1 MKIILLK
8 TICCELSNIF
18 AYAPIGRKQT
28 DKLLQYVRKQIAL
41 RRNGICVC
49 VFMSRISRMKPIKAC

>member
-41 RRNGICVC
+41 RRNGICV
-49 VFMSRISRMKPIKAC
+49 FMSRITRIKPIKAC

>member
-8 TICCELSNIF
+8 TICCELSSIF

-28 DKLLQYVRKQIAL
+28 DKLLQYVTKQIAL
-41 RRNGICVC
+41 KRNGICVC
-49 VFMSRISRMKPIKAC
+49 VYEQDK